1 MNYPFYVLIF
11 PAVAVG
17 YMFYMR
23 SRQKQQTAQFD
34 QQYSNYRAGELAT
47 RLGLQ
52 LVKGDPNFNFMVT
65 HANAAVARGATDKEA
80 VHIDIELSGQPFGAP
95 LSLIY
100 LNRQERETGFSSTT
114 YKTWFDC
121 RMSVT
126 TKQAFPPFEVTSRKT
141 AIGAIVKQ
149 QTLPEV
155 ATGNPAVDAEFS
167 VTTQEPALAQLLGQV
182 LPEFVALGS
191 AGVHLV
197 GDGQRVSFIM
207 NQTTAPIVASA
218 LYHAEVMSHGL
229 SNLARRLGG

>member
-11 PAVAVG
+11 PALAVG

-23 SRQKQQTAQFD
+23 SRHKQQTVQFD

-65 HANAAVARGATDKEA
+65 HANASVARGATDKQA
-80 VHIDIELSGQPFGAP
+80 VHVDIELSGQPFGAP
-95 LSLIY
+95 LSLTY

-121 RMSVT
+121 RMAAT
-126 TKQAFPPFEVTSRKT
+126 TRQPFPPFEVTSRKT
-141 AIGAIVKQ
+141 PVGAIVKQ

-155 ATGNPAVDAEFS
+155 RTGNPAVDAEFA
-167 VTTQEPALAQLLGQV
+167 VMTHEPALAQLLGQV
-182 LPEFVALGS
+182 LPEFVALAS

>member
-1 MNYPFYVLIF
+1 MDYPFYVLIF
-11 PAVAVG
+11 PALAVG

-23 SRQKQQTAQFD
+23 SRHKQQTVQFD

-52 LVKGDPNFNFMVT
+52 LIKGDPSFNFMVT
-65 HANAAVARGATDKEA
+65 HANAAVARGATDSQA
-80 VHIDIELSGQPFGAP
+80 VHIDIELRGEPFGAP

-100 LNRQERETGFSSTT
+100 LHRQERDTGLTTTT

-121 RMSVT
+121 RMVVMV
-126 TKQAFPPFEVTSRKT
+126 KQPFPPFEVTSRT
-141 AIGAIVKQ
+141 TPTGTIVKQ
-149 QTLPEV
+149 QTLPELP
-155 ATGNPAVDAEFS
+155 TGNPAVDAEYS
-167 VTTQEPALAQLLGQV
+167 VTTQEPALAQLLGQI
-182 LPEFVALGS
+182 LPEFVAFGS

-207 NQTTAPIVASA
+207 NQTTTPLVASA